1 MSKEDWKDKFKQD
14 WLICLKKFNKQKP
27 WKRWL
32 MISVFCI
39 LLLILTLDLCYF
51 INRQIQAAQNTN
63 KETIEHTV
71 NENVN
76 TKKTADKA
84 APISLISKR
93 RIDGMPVATADAN
106 KWPIAV
112 MIENAA
118 FDGVRPQ
125 AGLSRAL
132 LVYEIIVEGGITRFM
147 AVFGGEDASLI
158 GPVRSARDTYL
169 EFASELHAVY
179 THAGGSYTALQ
190 SLRNFPEVTNLD
202 ALSAD
207 GKYFWRDNSRYSPH
221 NLFTSTE
228 KLTLMLRDKGLLDK
242 TADYTSWKFADN
254 ADLPNNAS
262 VVNDIQ
268 LDFSTPSYSVEWKY
282 NSDAKYYE
290 RYNGGE
296 LQHDRM
302 NNEVLSA
309 KNVIVQIVPPGWY
322 IEGKGRINF
331 SVTGEGKAY
340 LFNQGF
346 LTEATWKKADRISR
360 TLFYDNTGKEIT
372 FNSGNIWIEILP
384 SDRTLTYQ

>member
-1 MSKEDWKDKFKQD
+1 MEGWGSKIKQD
-14 WLICLKKFNKQKP
+14 WLQCSKKFNSQKP
-27 WKRWL
+27 WQRYL
-32 MISVFCI
+32 MLGGAI
-39 LLLILTLDLCYF
+39 LLGLILTLSICYF
-51 INRQIQAAQNTN
+51 IQQRLKVTEPTGKDAIYRVSTD
-63 KETIEHTV
+63 
-71 NENVN
+71 N
-76 TKKTADKA
+76 TKKPKTKPV
-84 APISLISKR
+84 APSLISPR
-93 RIDGMPVATADAN
+93 RLDGMPVATADAN

-132 LVYEIIVEGGITRFM
+132 MVYEVIVEGGITRFM
-147 AVFGGEDASLI
+147 AVFGGEQASLI

-179 THAGGSYTALQ
+179 THAGGSYTAMQ
-190 SLRNFPEVTNLD
+190 SLWNFKELTNLD

-242 TADYTSWKFADN
+242 TADFTSWRFADN
-254 ADLPNNAS
+254 TDLTDNTNII
-262 VVNDIQ
+262 NDVQ

-282 NSDAKYYE
+282 NTEGKYYE
-290 RYNGGE
+290 RYNGGA
-296 LQHDRM
+296 LQQDRM
-302 NNEVLSA
+302 NNEVLTA
-309 KNVIVQIVPPGWY
+309 KNVVVQIVPPGWY

-340 LFNQGF
+340 IFNQGH
-346 LTEATWKKADRISR
+346 LTEATWKKADRVSR
-360 TLFYDNTGKEIT
+360 TLFYDSTGKEIT
-372 FNSGNIWIEILP
+372 FNPGNIWMEVLP
-384 SDRTLTYQ
+384 SDRPLTYE